1 MVHGV
6 MAEERTFLSS
16 EFSPMQPGDAN
27 AKSFSLSAGSTL
39 TTRQSASTYGAN
51 GRVAETTVTIGEPSV
66 ASNGGDAD
74 RTHLLTE
81 KIRKKKQGE
90 WSAP

>member
-1 MVHGV
+1 
-6 MAEERTFLSS
+6 
-16 EFSPMQPGDAN
+16 MQPGDAN
-27 AKSFSLSAGSTL
+27 AKSLSLSAGSTL
-39 TTRQSASTYGAN
+39 TARQSASTYGTN
-51 GRVAETTVTIGEPSV
+51 GIVETTTVTVGE

-90 WSAP
+90 